1 MRSEATMTAPRL
13 RVVDPDEV
21 APRIVRAK
29 AERSARRVMAMLSIS
44 VAILTVVGLVMV
56 LSASSITAF
65 AQFGSSF
72 TFFKKQALYA
82 LLGTGAAAATARL
95 RYQVWQRVW
104 APLLLFTGFLLVV
117 VLTSSAAVVAG
128 GSARWIQVGG
138 FSMQPSELAKF
149 SIVVAVAVILSRH
162 MKHLD
167 EQARWGVPILGIVG
181 VFGGLILIQPDL
193 GTAML
198 IALTVFVLLFVAG
211 VRLRTLGLSFV
222 LSFGAG
228 MLLILNEGYRRTR
241 FLSFLHPWQDPR
253 NTGYQIVQ
261 SLIALGSGHL
271 FGVGLGASRQKWM
284 YVPNA
289 HTDFIF
295 SIMGEELGL
304 IGEIVVLALFVT
316 LIFAG
321 IRIAM
326 KAPDTFGRLLAAGIT
341 AWLGLQAIVN
351 VGGATGVLP
360 ITGVPLPF
368 VSFGGSSLIVS
379 LGAVGVLFSIGR
391 AELAAASSKGGSA
404 RTAASKGASA
414 RRRGPG
420 PDREK

>member
-104 APLLLFTGFLLVV
+104 APLLLFTGFLLLV

-167 EQARWGVPILGIVG
+167 EQARWGVPILGIVA

-351 VGGATGVLP
+351 VGGATGILP

-404 RTAASKGASA
+404 RTAASKGASD
-414 RRRGPG
+414 RHRQTG
-420 PDREK
+420 PDRQK